1 MKRTRSSGFAL
12 AKTLRVIIKTLN
24 GRRLNGDVQT
34 HPSAAVTVDS
44 PPEVKVSLFKDLFR
58 ARNDVYAVRWEGRNG
73 KTGYSPAGNKKWDK
87 APSFG
92 REPKKSFRLTKLF
105 SLRCQR
111 VPRSFTG
118 LTGL

>member
-1 MKRTRSSGFAL
+1 M